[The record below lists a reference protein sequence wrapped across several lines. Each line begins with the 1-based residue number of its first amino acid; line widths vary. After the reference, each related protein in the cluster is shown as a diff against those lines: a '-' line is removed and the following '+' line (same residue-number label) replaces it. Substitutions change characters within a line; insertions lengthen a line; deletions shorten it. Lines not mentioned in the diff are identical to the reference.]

1 MRNINLFVITFID
14 KTQKIIL
21 YSEIKREPE
30 NMGPRSFCTI
40 LSNQHIHISLIHT
53 ALSFEKGCHQTRAG
67 MGADGGADIGVVY
80 IFEAK
85 GFL

>member
-14 KTQKIIL
+14 KIQKIIL

-40 LSNQHIHISLIHT
+40 LSNQHIHICLIHT
-53 ALSFEKGCHQTRAG
+53 ALPFEKGCYQARAG
-67 MGADGGADIGVVY
+67 MGADGRADIGIVH